1 MEKMTLSF
9 LGLYN
14 YNQNL
19 FDLFNLP
26 DGVIRTTVINRIL
39 AESSDL
45 ELIYPDWETCYFMLQ
60 LFSLSNLD
68 RWTKLYNT
76 TQLEY
81 NPIENYDRAEEW
93 TDTGT
98 GEQTYSN
105 TGSGESTSHSTGSG
119 DTNTTNSAIAFNS
132 AAYKDTSHS
141 HGDNSTTTDGTGTS
155 SSTDSGNS
163 QTTGK
168 TVHTGR
174 VHGNIGVTTS
184 QQMIESERQLQEFCI
199 EDLIVEETIRYFCI
213 LVY

>member
-1 MEKMTLSF
+1 MEKMTISF

-19 FDLFNLP
+19 FDLYNLP
-26 DGVIRTTVINRIL
+26 ADVNRTTVINRIL

-60 LFSLSNLD
+60 LFSLSNLE

-81 NPIENYDRAEEW
+81 NPIENYDRSEEW

-98 GEQTYSN
+98 GEQSYNDKSGSETTTHSN
-105 TGSGESTSHSTGSG
+105 ASG
-119 DTNTTNSAIAFNS
+119 DSNSTASTVAFNS
-132 AAYKDTSHS
+132 GEYKDTGRT
-141 HGDNSTTTDGTGTS
+141 HGDNSTTTDGTTTGSNTG
-155 SSTDSGNS
+155 SGNS
-163 QTTGK
+163 QTKGETAHK
-168 TVHTGR
+168 GR

-184 QQMIESERQLQEFCI
+184 QQMIESERQLQEFCL
-199 EDLIVEETIRYFCI
+199 EDLIVRETIRYFCV